1 MSVSAES
8 REVSRGASAGPARS
22 SKKRDAVM
30 EALEGSEDFRSAQ
43 DIHDAMRHA
52 GQKVGLATV
61 YRTLQSM
68 TAAGDVD
75 VLRNETGEAT
85 YRNCSAT
92 HHHHLVCRVCG
103 KTVEVKG
110 PAVERWADAMASRHG
125 YRDISHTVEIFG
137 TCGDH

>member
-1 MSVSAES
+1 MSVSSES
-8 REVSRGASAGPARS
+8 REASQATSAGTPRS

-30 EALEGSEDFRSAQ
+30 EALEKSEDFRSAQ

-52 GQKVGLATV
+52 GQRVGLATV

-68 TAAGDVD
+68 TASGDAD
-75 VLRNETGEAT
+75 VLRGENGEST
-85 YRNCSAT
+85 YRSCST
-92 HHHHLVCRVCG
+92 SHHHHLVCRVCG

-110 PAVERWADAMASRHG
+110 PAVERWADATAARHG
-125 YRDISHTVEIFG
+125 YSNVSHTVEIFG